1 MASVSFRNVQKTYGG
16 KVKVLHGI
24 NFEYE
29 ATRASTGGKGYI
41 DVFFPGHFLIEQ
53 KTAGKIKTPKL
64 GGLSNAEEQARD
76 YLTGGDIT
84 DAQRPRWVVT
94 SDFTTIQVT
103 DLSQPL
109 KSPNRTRT
117 INFDDLN
124 DHLDLALARTDLGV
138 DRLPLW
144 AGLVRVLQ
152 WLLILTAI
160 GAAVWT
166 GLIFASDYLQIPDLR
181 VPDWRGYPVPLL
193 LLVGAVA
200 LGILLVVADL
210 PLLIA
215 VAHNLTAALLLAAA
229 WQLPRRPDNP

>member
-1 MASVSFRNVQKTYGG
+1 MRALVEDVTHELAHPWAAAVRRASVSR
-16 KVKVLHGI
+16 
-24 NFEYE
+24 
-29 ATRASTGGKGYI
+29 
-41 DVFFPGHFLIEQ
+41 
-53 KTAGKIKTPKL
+53 
-64 GGLSNAEEQARD
+64 
-76 YLTGGDIT
+76 
-84 DAQRPRWVVT
+84 
-94 SDFTTIQVT
+94 
-103 DLSQPL
+103 
-109 KSPNRTRT
+109 
-117 INFDDLN
+117 FDDLN

-200 LGILLVVADL
+200 LGILLALVCRLLVSLTARRRARAADRRLRGAISEVTQQLVVTPVEAEL
-210 PLLIA
+210 A
-215 VAHNLTAALLLAAA
+215 AYAEARHGLTAALG
-229 WQLPRRPDNP
+229 